1 MRTISTVLVAT
12 ISLAIVGTLAAA
24 EQGKGAKGKRS
35 NASAPG
41 IFFFVLK
48 LDLTADQK
56 AKVAELQKEYGP
68 KLQEGFQ
75 KQQDLLTDEQRKAQ
89 QDATKAARDAGK
101 SETEARAAGQAA
113 VKLTDDQKAKRAE
126 MQKEMAPLMKEAREK
141 VTALLTP
148 EQQEKLQKSMPQ
160 VGGGAAKKAN
170 Q

>member
-12 ISLAIVGTLAAA
+12 ISLAIVGVLAAA
-24 EQGKGAKGKRS
+24 EQGKGAKGKGS
-35 NASAPG
+35 NTAPG
-41 IFFFVLK
+41 IFYFVLK

-56 AKVAELQKEYGP
+56 AKVDELQKQYGP

-101 SETEARAAGQAA
+101 SDTEARAAGQAA
-113 VKLTDDQKAKRAE
+113 VSLTEDQKAKRAE
-126 MQKEMAPLMKEAREK
+126 IQKEMAPLMKEAREK

-160 VGGGAAKKAN
+160 TSGGTGKKAN